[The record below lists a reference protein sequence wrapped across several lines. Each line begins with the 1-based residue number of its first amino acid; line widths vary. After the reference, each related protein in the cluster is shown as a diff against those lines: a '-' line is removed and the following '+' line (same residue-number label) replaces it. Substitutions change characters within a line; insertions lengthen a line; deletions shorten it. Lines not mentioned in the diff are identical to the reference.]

1 MFCLRN
7 VFELIYVLALLNGV
21 RKMSPVFGSLANLHS
36 IENWELVCLAGTKLS
51 FFGRKYSF
59 TSDQIGSFC
68 AKITV
73 SLRGQ
78 GTSHSSALWGHCTAV
93 HVGGREYSFI
103 CDVQKSKSQ
112 FHYGDKVQV
121 IHLHC
126 GDIVLQYM

>member
-1 MFCLRN
+1 MFGCH
-7 VFELIYVLALLNGV
+7 
-21 RKMSPVFGSLANLHS
+21 ANLQS

-126 GDIVLQYM
+126 GDTVLQYMLVEVNTV